1 MNSVTVANVPKAKV
15 NAESSLTRTTPLML
29 AIQTRRP
36 DLVKALLIKDAD
48 VDVTDY
54 KGRSPLS
61 MANDIGGDLAVTITR
76 YLLTMSPAEND
87 GSLHNAA
94 RDLNHDAVQLLVE
107 AGHDPDFPSPSH
119 EGRSAL
125 GEICAKASDREI
137 TAERE
142 KLMQKI
148 ITFLLKNGSD
158 LSIKSQG
165 KSILHLCFEAKDPIA
180 TTRIFL
186 KAGLWKNINKPE
198 SQYTDGA
205 HTYSP
210 TMYIKKILPDSDH
223 KADLIK
229 LLYANRAADI
239 FFANQGPQPV
249 DAIGLPEDMKVQ
261 ERARRARAERIQE
274 DAEDFSLAMAR
285 KRELANVES
294 NILKQKSETEDAR
307 RRKLHNEDLHAVRS
321 RAQLEDNLASE
332 TYARKMSEQRSLTES
347 SISRTK
353 AIAAA
358 ELEGQDQQQRKQLEW
373 DSRANRGKLENEQA
387 MSALRLS
394 EREEGHRLAKI
405 EEAEKRKTLEKH
417 TKYVDSQMRLMGSL
431 EARGSGSV
439 NGRQIGFVS
448 GELT

>member
-1 MNSVTVANVPKAKV
+1 
-15 NAESSLTRTTPLML
+15 ML
-29 AIQTRRP
+29 AIQNRRP
-36 DLVKALLIKDAD
+36 DLVKQLLIGNAD

-54 KGRSPLS
+54 KDRSPLS
-61 MANDIGGDLAVTITR
+61 MANDIGGDLAVTMTR
-76 YLLTMSPAEND
+76 YILSVEPSGND

-94 RDLNHDAVQLLVE
+94 RDLNFDAVELLVE
-107 AGHDPDFPSPSH
+107 YGHDPDFPSPSH
-119 EGRSAL
+119 DGRSAL
-125 GEICAKASDREI
+125 GEICFKASDREM
-137 TAERE
+137 TPERE

-148 ITFLLKNGSD
+148 IAFLFKNGSD
-158 LSIKSQG
+158 LSIKSEG

-180 TTRIFL
+180 TTRVFL
-186 KAGLWKNINKPE
+186 KAGLWKNINKSE
-198 SQYTDGA
+198 VHYNDGLN
-205 HTYSP
+205 TYSP
-210 TMYIKKILPDSDH
+210 TMYIKKVLPDSDH
-223 KADLIK
+223 KADLLK
-229 LLYANRAADI
+229 LLYANRATDV
-239 FFANQGPQPV
+239 FFANEGAQPA

-285 KRELANVES
+285 KRELANEEN
-294 NILKQKSETEDAR
+294 NIWKQKAEMEDAR

-321 RAQLEDNLASE
+321 RAQLEGNLEREAY
-332 TYARKMSEQRSLTES
+332 TRKVSEQRSLTES

-373 DSRANRGKLENEQA
+373 DTRGNRNKLENEQA

-394 EREEGHRLAKI
+394 EREESHRLAKI

-431 EARGSGSV
+431 EARGSGSG

-448 GELT
+448 GELS